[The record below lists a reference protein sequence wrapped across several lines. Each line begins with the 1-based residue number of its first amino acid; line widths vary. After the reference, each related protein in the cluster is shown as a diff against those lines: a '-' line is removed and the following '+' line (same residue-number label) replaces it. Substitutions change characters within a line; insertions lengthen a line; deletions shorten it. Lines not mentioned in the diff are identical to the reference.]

1 MTEQLEQNQ
10 DPIIQKAKEN
20 LNLTQKQAEHFAN
33 EARALQRNLQLRKKQ
48 KQEWAQEKTQADGE

>member
-33 EARALQRNLQLRKKQ
+33 EAPFPLMPNN
-48 KQEWAQEKTQADGE
+48 GPCN